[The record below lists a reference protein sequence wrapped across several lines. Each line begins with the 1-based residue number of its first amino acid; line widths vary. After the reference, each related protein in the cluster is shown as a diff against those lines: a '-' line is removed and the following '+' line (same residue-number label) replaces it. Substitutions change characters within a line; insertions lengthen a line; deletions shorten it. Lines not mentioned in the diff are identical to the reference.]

1 MKQCPYCKKNIP
13 DTAKVCPHC
22 GKSLQKGYKPMKRTN
37 NYSNSM
43 YILLA
48 LFLIFSPMISTL
60 LFGNLLGEEISD
72 STISTPKKAITLK
85 ELDDV
90 EYTGEQLKYYFGS
103 LDDFDKLVTNS
114 DKYVEKIEN
123 FETNLKN
130 ISAKYGD
137 LKIKKDYNFY
147 VSNYS
152 NVYSELDY
160 QLSADNYD
168 ISITLNYDLSGKVDS
183 ANIIQ
188 NTEGLASFEELKI
201 KDDSYSLFKEIVSLI
216 NGNQE
221 YQSFNETALKFND
234 LENDFTKRSE
244 SLGNYGLGVSDSD
257 DESKTSMRVLDS
269 SEGYRFKITCD
280 TKINLEQ
287 FK

>member
-37 NYSNSM
+37 SYSNSM

-85 ELDDV
+85 KFDDV

-123 FETNLKN
+123 FETSLKN
-130 ISAKYGD
+130 ISTKYGD
-137 LKIKKDYNFY
+137 VKIKKDYNFY

-168 ISITLNYDLSGKVDS
+168 ISITLNYDLSGKVNS

-188 NTEGLASFEELKI
+188 NTEGLVSFEELKI
-201 KDDSYSLFKEIVSLI
+201 EDDSYSLFKEIVLLI

-221 YQSFNETALKFND
+221 YLSFNKTALKFND
-234 LENDFTKRSE
+234 LENNFTKRSE

>member
-22 GKSLQKGYKPMKRTN
+22 GKPLQKGYKPMKRTN

-60 LFGNLLGEEISD
+60 LFGNLLGEEISN

-85 ELDDV
+85 ELNDV
-90 EYTGEQLKYYFGS
+90 KYTGEELKYYFGS

-123 FETNLKN
+123 FETSLKN
-130 ISAKYGD
+130 ISTKYGD
-137 LKIKKDYNFY
+137 VKIKKDYNFY

-168 ISITLNYDLSGKVDS
+168 ISITLNYDLSGKVNS

-188 NTEGLASFEELKI
+188 NTEGLVSFEELKI
-201 KDDSYSLFKEIVSLI
+201 EDDSYSLFKEIVLLI

-221 YQSFNETALKFND
+221 YLSFNKTALKFND
-234 LENDFTKRSE
+234 LENNFTKRSE

>member
-60 LFGNLLGEEISD
+60 LFGNLLGEEISN

-85 ELDDV
+85 ELNDV
-90 EYTGEQLKYYFGS
+90 KYTGEELKYYFGS

-123 FETNLKN
+123 FETSLKN
-130 ISAKYGD
+130 ISTKYGD
-137 LKIKKDYNFY
+137 VKIKKDYNFY

-168 ISITLNYDLSGKVDS
+168 ISITLNYDLSGKVNS

-188 NTEGLASFEELKI
+188 NTEGLVSFEELKI
-201 KDDSYSLFKEIVSLI
+201 EDDSYSLFKEIVLLI

-221 YQSFNETALKFND
+221 YLSFNKTALKFND
-234 LENDFTKRSE
+234 LENNFTKRSE

>member
-1 MKQCPYCKKNIP
+1 MKQCPYCKKIIP

-137 LKIKKDYNFY
+137 VKIKKDYNFY

-160 QLSADNYD
+160 QLSADSYD

-188 NTEGLASFEELKI
+188 NTEGLTSFEELKI

-221 YQSFNETALKFND
+221 YQSFNKTALKFND

-269 SEGYRFKITCD
+269 SEGYRFKITCN

>member
-48 LFLIFSPMISTL
+48 LFLIFSPMLSTL

-137 LKIKKDYNFY
+137 VKIKKDYNFY

-168 ISITLNYDLSGKVDS
+168 ISITLNYDLSGKVNS

-188 NTEGLASFEELKI
+188 NTEGLTSFEELKI

-269 SEGYRFKITCD
+269 SDGYRFKITCD
-280 TKINLEQ
+280 TKVNLEQ

>member
-137 LKIKKDYNFY
+137 VKIKKDYNFY

>member
-37 NYSNSM
+37 SYSNSM

-85 ELDDV
+85 KLDDV

-123 FETNLKN
+123 FETSLKN

-137 LKIKKDYNFY
+137 IKIKKDYNFY

-168 ISITLNYDLSGKVDS
+168 ISITLNYDLSGKVNS

-188 NTEGLASFEELKI
+188 NTEGLANFEELKI

-221 YQSFNETALKFND
+221 YQSFNKTALKFND

-280 TKINLEQ
+280 TEINLKQ

>member
-137 LKIKKDYNFY
+137 VKIKKDYNFY

-160 QLSADNYD
+160 QLSADSYD